1 VISGSSFGGI
11 PSTPARASSG
21 SPTAGTHDGA
31 LPLTLACWDYDRTRA
46 LQDGRVRPEGI
57 ELTYLPLMMIESF
70 SRMLRFGEFGA
81 SEMSLSWYTRTVT
94 AEVRPFVA
102 IPVFPSRMFRHSSIY
117 VHVDSGIDEPGDL
130 IGKRVGCPEYQMT
143 AAVWVRGIMA
153 EHHGVPVESVTYFIG
168 GLEQAGP
175 SELPMGLP
183 GSIVVRPIDDDQ
195 TLSAML
201 DAGQID
207 ALYTPQQPSSFTNG
221 SKNVRRLFEDHRSVE
236 QAYFV
241 KTGIFPIM
249 HVVVVRQDVYEA
261 HPWVARSLVKAFDA
275 AKRLAESDLF
285 EMTAHKIMLPW
296 LTAHA
301 EETKA
306 LLGADFWPY
315 GIERNR
321 HTLQVFL
328 GYAWEQGLLSRPL
341 RPDELFAPETTDV
354 NPGPRSPP
362 RARGTS
368 RPPTRARR
376 RSACS

>member
-1 VISGSSFGGI
+1 M
-11 PSTPARASSG
+11 
-21 SPTAGTHDGA
+21 GA

-57 ELTYLPLMMIESF
+57 ELTYLPLMMPESF
-70 SRMLRFGEFGA
+70 DRMLRFGEFGA

-94 AEVRPFVA
+94 ADVRPFVA
-102 IPVFPSRMFRHSSIY
+102 LPVFPSRMFRHSSIY
-117 VHVDSGIDEPGDL
+117 VHVDSGIDEPRDL

-143 AAVWVRGIMA
+143 AAVWVKGILA
-153 EHHGVPVESVTYFIG
+153 EHHGVPVESVTYFTG
-168 GLEQAGP
+168 GLEQEGQR
-175 SELPMGLP
+175 EMPMSLP
-183 GSIVVRPIDDDQ
+183 GAIVVRPIGDDQ

-201 DAGQID
+201 DAGEID

-236 QAYFV
+236 QAYFA

-249 HVVVVRQDVYEA
+249 HVVVVRQDIYEA

-285 EMTAHKIMLPW
+285 ETKAVKIMLPW

-301 EETKA
+301 EATKK
-306 LLGADFWPY
+306 LLGPDFWPY

-328 GYAWEQGLLSRPL
+328 RYSWDQGLLSRPL
-341 RPDELFAPETTDV
+341 RPDELFAPETLDV
-354 NPGPRSPP
+354 SP
-362 RARGTS
+362 T
-368 RPPTRARR
+368 
-376 RSACS
+376 